1 MRREADKAEAM
12 EHVMPPRPSG
22 ALAALR
28 GSPNADVVFAAH
40 SGLGLAAFPRELWRA
55 PPIGRTLKTRMWLWP
70 AADRP
75 TDPDEQVEWIY
86 ECWRQI
92 DEWVSAQGGNE
103 A

>member
-1 MRREADKAEAM
+1 
-12 EHVMPPRPSG
+12 
-22 ALAALR
+22 
-28 GSPNADVVFAAH
+28 
-40 SGLGLAAFPRELWRA
+40 
-55 PPIGRTLKTRMWLWP
+55 MWLWP